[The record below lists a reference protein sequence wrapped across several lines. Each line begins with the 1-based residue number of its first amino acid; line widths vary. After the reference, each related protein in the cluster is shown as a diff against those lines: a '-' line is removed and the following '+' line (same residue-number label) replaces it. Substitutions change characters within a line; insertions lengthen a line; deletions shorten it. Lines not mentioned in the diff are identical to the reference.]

1 MGLRFLPFPGP
12 SSSGDEVFGQHGR
25 CNLSPP
31 LSLLF
36 GFLGVQPAH
45 LLRWMVTVQNPR
57 KSSWQRSLLTVWEI
71 MSLWSCDCP
80 LPALAA
86 CHRRVLVCSWL
97 SLFSPLFCA
106 QAWQCLK
113 LGLAFRMVVIPQ
125 SGLLAQVS
133 LLRLHSGHSGQ
144 ILTLSNAGHA
154 SRPSPRLLVA
164 GAGICALLCWGS
176 YHLAHNLWV
185 LIIYFSSLLCC
196 LLCFQGS
203 PQTQQ

>member
-1 MGLRFLPFPGP
+1 MGLRFVPFPGP

-86 CHRRVLVCSWL
+86 CHQRGVVCSRL
-97 SLFSPLFCA
+97 ALFSPLFCA
-106 QAWQCLK
+106 WAWWCLRF
-113 LGLAFRMVVIPQ
+113 GLAFCVVVIPR

-133 LLRLHSGHSGQ
+133 LLRLGLGHSGQ
-144 ILTLSNAGHA
+144 ILMLSNAARA
-154 SRPSPRLLVA
+154 SLPSPCLLVV
-164 GAGICALLCWGS
+164 GTGI
-176 YHLAHNLWV
+176 
-185 LIIYFSSLLCC
+185 
-196 LLCFQGS
+196 
-203 PQTQQ
+203 